1 MPLDASFQS
10 ASFTFAGQICWP
22 IDLGHCRDIAK
33 AWDFIT
39 RRNMFWEKRLVA
51 RFWKMVFWHRFLFH
65 VFPLFNIFCL
75 LSVAIFSRGFTLQP
89 STWQRTQWK
98 SVVPEFYWIY
108 MKASENSS
116 KFRSPSSPSNIS
128 REHATASHSTSCQ
141 SYPSVP
147 IQCTV
152 LMGPLL
158 TTVVCGPQLMCNFA
172 GQLLR
177 FEFWRPTSQ
186 FYFLSSIRFAVVPAN
201 SSYGYLFILPASPS
215 ICAIQ
220 GCHIPNSMLMHW
232 MMYIMYI
239 SFEPCIV

>member
-128 REHATASHSTSCQ
+128 REHATRFTLHVLPVLSIGTNSVHCAHGAIAYHSGVW
-141 SYPSVP
+141 PSVDV
-147 IQCTV
+147 QFCWSAFTFWV
-152 LMGPLL
+152 LKANISIL
-158 TTVVCGPQLMCNFA
+158 FS
-172 GQLLR
+172 
-177 FEFWRPTSQ
+177 EFNSLCSCSSQ
-186 FYFLSSIRFAVVPAN
+186 F
-201 SSYGYLFILPASPS
+201 
-215 ICAIQ
+215 
-220 GCHIPNSMLMHW
+220 
-232 MMYIMYI
+232 
-239 SFEPCIV
+239 